1 MYQEMESRTLEML
14 AVAMSEEYGV
24 TVICNGQMAETT
36 FEQDSGRA
44 VITIPSIPIQDRYYR
59 ALLRGYVDHEV
70 GHVRFSDRVLFTD
83 GPLRYPQY
91 AGSLKNVTGIFEDI
105 VIERDMGESFP
116 GCRRNLRT
124 FSTLLYLEHSSPI
137 LPPPLEPVDA
147 RAALE
152 RLARGELA
160 PREIPY
166 LVWTAFTQYLL
177 FRARADVLP
186 RFEKRLQI
194 FREPVERF
202 APGLADLV
210 EPCLRQVAT
219 AKGTQAT
226 MELALQ
232 VIEIALRY
240 FEDLASQESW
250 FTQQMLNV
258 LRWILRNGGSAKDTV
273 DIARAAELMVGEVA
287 RTIDPAL
294 VDNQITLHN
303 GVGSEVWEN
312 RIAELSREEQ
322 LETLKASARMDA
334 QMQALLQSF
343 ELNRSGPMRTGRLN
357 TNTLHK
363 LFICRDDVFFRR
375 VERRSVNTEIVL
387 CIDMSGS
394 MRFANK
400 ALLASKALFSLASC
414 LGKIRGLNF
423 SIIGFFDNQVVDILR
438 HGDRVS
444 GRMRI
449 LPDGGTL
456 CGCALKYAMQT
467 FSASMEMRKIAIMIT
482 DGDANDG
489 DDFEKAIAR
498 ARRAGVEFLG
508 VGIQDEHILQY
519 LPEDECCIISEVH
532 ELAAEIL
539 RMLRR
544 KLGVER

>member
-24 TVICNGQMAETT
+24 TVVCNGQMAETT
-36 FEQDSGRA
+36 FAQDSGRA

-70 GHVRFSDRVLFTD
+70 GHVRFSDRVLLTD
-83 GPLRYPQY
+83 GPLRYPHY
-91 AGSLKNVTGIFEDI
+91 AGSLKNITGIFEDI
-105 VIERDMGESFP
+105 VVERDMGESFP

-124 FSTLLYLEHSSPI
+124 FSTLIYLEHSSPI

-147 RAALE
+147 ETALE
-152 RLARGELA
+152 RLAEGDLP

-166 LVWTAFTQYLL
+166 LIWTAFTQYLL
-177 FRARADVLP
+177 FRARSDVLP
-186 RFEKRLQI
+186 RFKNRLQL
-194 FREPVERF
+194 FREPVDIF
-202 APGLADLV
+202 SPGLADLV
-210 EPCLRQVAT
+210 EPCLAQVAT
-219 AKGTQAT
+219 AKSTRNT
-226 MELALQ
+226 MDLALQ
-232 VIEIALRY
+232 VIEIALHY
-240 FEDLASQESW
+240 FEDFAEKEGW
-250 FTQQMLNV
+250 FTPQMLNV

-273 DIARAAELMVGEVA
+273 DIARAAELLVGEVA

-294 VDNQITLHN
+294 LDNQITLHN
-303 GVGSEVWEN
+303 GIGSEVWEN
-312 RIAELSREEQ
+312 RIAELSRSDQ
-322 LETLKASARMDA
+322 LETLKASAKMDA

-343 ELNRSGPMRTGRLN
+343 ELNRSGPMRRGRLN
-357 TNTLHK
+357 TNALHK
-363 LFICRDDVFFRR
+363 LFICRDDVFYRR
-375 VERRSVNTEIVL
+375 VERRKVNTEIVL

-394 MRFANK
+394 MRFDNK
-400 ALLASKALFSLASC
+400 ALLASKSLFSLATC
-414 LGKIRGLNF
+414 LAKIRGLDF

-444 GRMRI
+444 GRMSI

-467 FSASMEMRKIAIMIT
+467 FSASLEMRKIVIMIT

-489 DDFEKAIAR
+489 DDFERAIGR
-498 ARRAGVEFLG
+498 ARKSGVEFLG

-519 LPEDECCIISEVH
+519 LPEGECCIISEVH